1 MAETVDDGLLDRQVA
16 AVEPSYSMRVQR
28 QAPPVRA
35 QVSGILRQAIA
46 DTRFKPGQRLV
57 ERELTEM
64 LGVSRTS
71 VREALR
77 ELAAEGLVRSIP
89 NKGMVVA
96 GLAPREV
103 ANLYELRSALE
114 GLAARLFVERATPEQ
129 VKELRAAYERIASD
143 VAAKRDALEAKDE
156 FYAVLFAGAE
166 NDELRAVV
174 EGLHARVRRMR
185 AISLAQPGRSA
196 QTLREIRAIV
206 RAIERRDATAAAA
219 ACSRHVEL
227 AGKAAL
233 QGSVA
238 ASR

>member
-1 MAETVDDGLLDRQVA
+1 MAKIVDDDSLDQHIVGA
-16 AVEPSYSMRVQR
+16 EPSYSMRVQR
-28 QAPPVRA
+28 HAPTVRT

-96 GLAPREV
+96 GLTQREV

-114 GLAARLFVERATPEQ
+114 GLAGRLFVERATDAQ
-129 VKELRAAYERIASD
+129 VKELRAAYERIAAG
-143 VAAKRDALEAKDE
+143 VAAKRDVLEAKDE
-156 FYAVLFAGAE
+156 FYSVLFAGAD

-174 EGLHARVRRMR
+174 EGLHTRVRRMR
-185 AISLAQPGRSA
+185 AISLAQPGRST

-206 RAIERRDATAAAA
+206 RAIERRDAAAAAA

-227 AGKAAL
+227 AGKSAQ
-233 QGSVA
+233 QGSMGSA
-238 ASR
+238 G

>member
-1 MAETVDDGLLDRQVA
+1 
-16 AVEPSYSMRVQR
+16 MRVQR

-35 QVSGILRQAIA
+35 QVSVILRQAIA
-46 DTRFKPGQRLV
+46 DSTFMPGQRLV
-57 ERELTEM
+57 ERELTGM

-71 VREALR
+71 IREALR

-96 GLAPREV
+96 GLTPSEV

-114 GLAARLFVERATPEQ
+114 GLAAHLFVERASDEQ
-129 VKELRAAYERIASD
+129 VERLRAAYERISAGVEAGHD
-143 VAAKRDALEAKDE
+143 VLEAKDE

-166 NDELRAVV
+166 NEELRAVV
-174 EGLHARVRRMR
+174 EGLHTRVRRMR

-196 QTLREIRAIV
+196 QTLKEILAIV
-206 RAIERRDATAAAA
+206 EAVERRDADAAAA

-227 AGKAAL
+227 AGKTAL
-233 QGSVA
+233 Q
-238 ASR
+238 ASERTGVI

>member
-1 MAETVDDGLLDRQVA
+1 MAKIVDDDSLDRQVA
-16 AVEPSYSMRVQR
+16 GTELSYSMRVQR
-28 QAPPVRA
+28 QAPPVRT

-57 ERELTEM
+57 ERELIEM

-89 NKGMVVA
+89 NKGVVVA
-96 GLAPREV
+96 GLTPREV

-114 GLAARLFVERATPEQ
+114 GLAGRLFVERASDEQ
-129 VKELRAAYERIASD
+129 VKELRAAYERIAAD
-143 VAAKRDALEAKDE
+143 VAAKRDVLEAKDE
-156 FYAVLFAGAE
+156 FYAVLFAGAG

-174 EGLHARVRRMR
+174 EGLHTRVRRMR

-206 RAIERRDATAAAA
+206 RAIERRDAAAAAA

-233 QGSVA
+233 KGSME
-238 ASR
+238 ASS

>member
-1 MAETVDDGLLDRQVA
+1 MAKIVDDDSLDQHIVGT
-16 AVEPSYSMRVQR
+16 EPSYSMRVQR
-28 QAPPVRA
+28 HAPTVRT

-96 GLAPREV
+96 GLTQREV

-114 GLAARLFVERATPEQ
+114 GLAGRLFVERATDAQ
-129 VKELRAAYERIASD
+129 VKELRAAYERIAAG
-143 VAAKRDALEAKDE
+143 VAAKRDVLEAKDE
-156 FYAVLFAGAE
+156 FYAVLFAGAD
-166 NDELRAVV
+166 NDELRTVV
-174 EGLHARVRRMR
+174 EGLHTRVRRMR
-185 AISLAQPGRSA
+185 AISLAQPGRST

-206 RAIERRDATAAAA
+206 RAIEHRDAAAAAA

-227 AGKAAL
+227 AGKSAL
-233 QGSVA
+233 QGSMGSA
-238 ASR
+238 G